1 MRTPLQYKI
10 RAPPTPQACGMLW
23 TSSEGREERL
33 KRLRAGLKTYADA
46 GVYGR
51 LTYSFVGSLLSLGA
65 VGGIDEDVGPELL
78 PANNRA
84 EVLSETFDALYQQV
98 CYCWWGAMGGSPEEK
113 RTLPHAGLCR
123 CAASS

>member
-1 MRTPLQYKI
+1 
-10 RAPPTPQACGMLW
+10 MLW

-84 EVLSETFDALYQQV
+84 EVLSETFDAVYQQV
-98 CYCWWGAMGGSPEEK
+98 GGGRWVGGQRGRGHYLMQACAGAVHHHDM
-113 RTLPHAGLCR
+113 LAWHL
-123 CAASS
+123 